1 MRRIKLVLGAL
12 AVMVAAFAAVSGPA
26 MADDLNCR
34 DARGVLV
41 RCDGQLFEPV
51 NNNGFNNNGFNNN
64 GFNSF
69 SNDDCEWEFEEGWFL
84 GPWGLQWGTWVLD
97 C

>member
-12 AVMVAAFAAVSGPA
+12 AVMVAAFAAMSGPA

-34 DARGVLV
+34 DARGDLV

-51 NNNGFNNNGFNNN
+51 NNGFNNNGFNNN

-84 GPWGLQWGTWVLD
+84 GPWGLQWGAWVLD